1 MARRDLLNDDER
13 RRLFGL
19 PESEAE
25 LIRHYTLTSADLEL
39 AADRRGAHNR
49 LRRVVTGPSAS
60 TARRRTAT
68 SARRSSKARVAS
80 SS

>member
-25 LIRHYTLTSADLEL
+25 LSA
-39 AADRRGAHNR
+39 
-49 LRRVVTGPSAS
+49 TTP
-60 TARRRTAT
+60 
-68 SARRSSKARVAS
+68 
-80 SS
+80 